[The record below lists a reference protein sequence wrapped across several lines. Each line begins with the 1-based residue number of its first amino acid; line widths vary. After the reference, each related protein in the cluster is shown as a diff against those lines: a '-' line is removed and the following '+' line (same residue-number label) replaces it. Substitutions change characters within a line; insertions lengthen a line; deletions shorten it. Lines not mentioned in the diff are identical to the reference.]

1 MNKKNLWTGYTD
13 KEKKEIEQLGSEY
26 KKFLN
31 SGHTEREVV
40 EITMEILE
48 KNGFKNIEKINV
60 NILKAQ
66 DIVNELNIT
75 LNMDYEVSENLRQ
88 LYSFVNERLI
98 EANLRKDK
106 KPLLEAKEIVTELR
120 DTWKEAMA
128 LSRKGK

>member
-1 MNKKNLWTGYTD
+1 LTANNAYAKYKEQSVTTATPEELTLMLYNGCIKFINLA
-13 KEKKEIEQLGSEY
+13 
-26 KKFLN
+26 
-31 SGHTEREVV
+31 EVF
-40 EITMEILE
+40 IDD
-48 KNGFKNIEKINV
+48 KNIEKINV

>member
-1 MNKKNLWTGYTD
+1 MTANNAYAKYKEQSVTTATPEELTLMLYNGCIKFINLA
-13 KEKKEIEQLGSEY
+13 
-26 KKFLN
+26 
-31 SGHTEREVV
+31 EVF
-40 EITMEILE
+40 IDD
-48 KNGFKNIEKINV
+48 KNIEKINV

-88 LYSFVNERLI
+88 LYSFVNDRLI

>member
-1 MNKKNLWTGYTD
+1 MTANNAYAKYKEQSVTTATPEELTLMLYNGCIKFINLA
-13 KEKKEIEQLGSEY
+13 
-26 KKFLN
+26 
-31 SGHTEREVV
+31 EVF
-40 EITMEILE
+40 IDD
-48 KNGFKNIEKINV
+48 KNIEKINV

-106 KPLLEAKEIVTELR
+106 KPLLEAKEIVTDLR

>member
-1 MNKKNLWTGYTD
+1 MTADNAYAKYKEQSVTTATPEELTLMLYNGCIKFINLA
-13 KEKKEIEQLGSEY
+13 
-26 KKFLN
+26 
-31 SGHTEREVV
+31 EVF
-40 EITMEILE
+40 IDD
-48 KNGFKNIEKINV
+48 KNIEKINV

>member
-1 MNKKNLWTGYTD
+1 MTANNAYAKYKEQSVTTATPEELTLMLYNGCIKFINLA
-13 KEKKEIEQLGSEY
+13 
-26 KKFLN
+26 
-31 SGHTEREVV
+31 EVF
-40 EITMEILE
+40 IDD
-48 KNGFKNIEKINV
+48 KNIEKINV

-88 LYSFVNERLI
+88 LHSFVNERLI

>member
-1 MNKKNLWTGYTD
+1 MTADNAYAKYKELSVNTATPEELTLMLYNGCIKFINLA
-13 KEKKEIEQLGSEY
+13 
-26 KKFLN
+26 
-31 SGHTEREVV
+31 EVF
-40 EITMEILE
+40 IDD
-48 KNGFKNIEKINV
+48 KNIEKINV

>member
-1 MNKKNLWTGYTD
+1 MATGKILTANNAYAKYKEQSVTTATPEELTLMLYNGCIKFINLA
-13 KEKKEIEQLGSEY
+13 
-26 KKFLN
+26 
-31 SGHTEREVV
+31 EVF
-40 EITMEILE
+40 IDD
-48 KNGFKNIEKINV
+48 KNIEKINV

>member
-1 MNKKNLWTGYTD
+1 MTANNAYAKYKEQSVTTATPEELTLMLYNGCIKFINLA
-13 KEKKEIEQLGSEY
+13 
-26 KKFLN
+26 
-31 SGHTEREVV
+31 EVF
-40 EITMEILE
+40 IDD
-48 KNGFKNIEKINV
+48 KNIEKINV

-128 LSRKGK
+128 LSRKGR

>member
-1 MNKKNLWTGYTD
+1 MTANNAYAKYKEQSVTTATPEELTLMLYNGCIKFINLA
-13 KEKKEIEQLGSEY
+13 
-26 KKFLN
+26 
-31 SGHTEREVV
+31 EVF
-40 EITMEILE
+40 IDD
-48 KNGFKNIEKINV
+48 KNIEKINV

-98 EANLRKDK
+98 EENLRKDK